1 MKKIILFVLFIPF
14 MGTAQTTPE
23 QDSSAYRSAIKDAMY
38 PEDENVYEKLV
49 PITKKNP
56 NLIWKTIDCN
66 EYVLMVSWK
75 GDDAYYRPY
84 LNPDS
89 TFYPTGNWP
98 IWVTAAPQILQRMKS
113 EKYFDADRRL
123 KELLGLPPNSQ
134 YNYFIEFWVKAEDL
148 FRPCPDNEI
157 TDTQCDV
164 CFPDD
169 VDSTYK
175 AWVNQSRIDR
185 YYPCDLYDQYPW
197 TALGYTYDWNVN
209 NTSHV
214 GLSEF
219 VIGKDKEIKVAAIY
233 TTAEYLQ
240 LNNVIE
246 IKQED

>member
-1 MKKIILFVLFIPF
+1 MKNFILLLFFIPF
-14 MGTAQTTPE
+14 FGNAQTTPKE
-23 QDSSAYRSAIKDAMY
+23 DSSTYRSAIKEAMY
-38 PEDENVYEKLV
+38 PEEKNVYNKLI

-56 NLIWKTIDCN
+56 NLIWKTIDCD

-75 GDDAYYRPY
+75 GDDSFYRPY
-84 LNPDS
+84 LNADS

-98 IWVTAAPQILQRMKS
+98 IWVSAAPQLLQRMKS
-113 EKYFDADRRL
+113 EKYTNADRRL
-123 KELLGLPPNSQ
+123 KELLGLPPNSI

-164 CFPDD
+164 CFPADI
-169 VDSTYK
+169 DSTYK

-185 YYPCDLYDQYPW
+185 YYPCNLYDQYPW
-197 TALGYTYDWNVN
+197 TALGYTYDWNIN
-209 NTSHV
+209 NKSHI

-219 VIGKDKEIKVAAIY
+219 VIGKDKQVKIAAIY
-233 TTAEYLQ
+233 TTEEYLQ

-246 IKQED
+246 IKEEK

>member
-1 MKKIILFVLFIPF
+1 MKKIILILCLAPLF
-14 MGTAQTTPE
+14 GSAQATSSG
-23 QDSSAYRSAIKDAMY
+23 DSIIYRSAIKDAMY
-38 PEDENVYEKLV
+38 PQEDHAYDKLV

-75 GDDAYYRPY
+75 GDDSYYRPY
-84 LNPDS
+84 LSPDS
-89 TFYPTGNWP
+89 TFYPVGGWP
-98 IWVTAAPQILQRMKS
+98 IWVSAAPQLLQRMKT
-113 EKYFDADRRL
+113 EKYTDTDRRL

-134 YNYFIEFWVKAEDL
+134 YNYFVEFWVKTDDL

-164 CFPDD
+164 CFPED

-175 AWVNQSRIDR
+175 AWVNSSRIDR

-197 TALGYTYDWNVN
+197 TALGYTYDWNTN
-209 NTSHV
+209 NKSHV

-219 VIGKDKEIKVAAIY
+219 VIGKNSEVKIAAIY
-233 TTAEYLQ
+233 TTEEYLQ

-246 IKQED
+246 LKGER